1 MNRDEL
7 MSKIQETGFA
17 VFDTVLFLDS
27 HPACRVALD
36 FYNENKHLYD
46 GYVAEYEKKLR
57 SSEHRRCQRRC
68 RQLDMDTGPLAL
80 GTGGIVCGI
89 TKKDL
94 NIPLK

>member
-46 GYVAEYEKKLR
+46 GYVAEY
-57 SSEHRRCQRRC
+57 
-68 RQLDMDTGPLAL
+68 
-80 GTGGIVCGI
+80 
-89 TKKDL
+89 
-94 NIPLK
+94 